1 MKRETIGNNLIKNF
15 SNLKFEK
22 KLENLKVYQNRINAK
37 DRFTTFGIPLEKD
50 EYWKFTNP
58 SYFFLDKKL
67 DQDGISFK
75 KSFKI
80 NVDFDHFLHFEDG
93 NLISEMSNYRSD
105 EELEITSLENELLSG
120 NDWVSKFYGS
130 FEEISHFPVKRPLA
144 ALNSSLASL
153 GVVIKVPKNKETV
166 IMLNYESLKKNSDI
180 LFHNLIE
187 LKSNSK
193 LTIIENGDIAER
205 YNSVLEVSVEDG
217 AELNHIRIQ
226 GLNKKC
232 TSLTHFF
239 GKLSEKSILNTCSIN
254 LGSQNSRN
262 EYFKK
267 ISGENSKLSISGACL
282 GITDMSIQDNT
293 IFISHDEKECES
305 RQIFKKV
312 LANQSTGVFQ
322 GKILVKDKAQK
333 TDGYQISKGLLL
345 DEKSKFLAK
354 PELEIYADDV
364 ICSHGSTCG
373 NVDEETLFYLT
384 SRGIDKKKAI
394 EMIVLA
400 FLDEALSEIKDDKIS
415 NEIRQMI
422 EKNLEF

>member
-1 MKRETIGNNLIKNF
+1 MKNDNTGNKLIENF
-15 SNLKFEK
+15 SNLTFEN
-22 KLENLKVYQNRINAK
+22 KLKNLKVFKNRTDAKKRFINY
-37 DRFTTFGIPLEKD
+37 GIPLERD

-58 SYFFLDKKL
+58 SKFFSK
-67 DQDGISFK
+67 K
-75 KSFKI
+75 KSYNDDVYLRKAIKI
-80 NVDFDHFLHFEDG
+80 DVNYDYFLHFEDG
-93 NLISEMSNYRSD
+93 NLISKSSNEKISD
-105 EELEITSLENELLSG
+105 EIEINTLEQELLSD
-120 NDWVSKFYGS
+120 NDWVSSFYAS
-130 FEEISHFPVKRPLA
+130 FEEISHSPVKRPLA

-166 IMLNYESLKKNSDI
+166 IMLNYDSIKKGVDI

-205 YNSVLEVSVEDG
+205 FNSVLEVNVEDG

-226 GLNKKC
+226 GVNKYC
-232 TSLTHFF
+232 SSLTHFF
-239 GKLSEKSILNTCSIN
+239 ANLNEKSILNSCSIN
-254 LGSQNSRN
+254 LGSLNSRN
-262 EYFKK
+262 EYYKK
-267 ISGENSKLSISGACL
+267 ISGEYSKLSISGACL
-282 GITDMSIQDNT
+282 GVTERSIQDNT

-312 LANQSTGVFQ
+312 LTNESTGVFQ

-364 ICSHGSTCG
+364 VCSHGSTCG

-384 SRGIDKKKAI
+384 SRGIEKNKAI
-394 EMIVLA
+394 EMVVLA
-400 FLDEALSEIKDDKIS
+400 FLDEALSEIKDEKIL

-422 EKNLEF
+422 EKSLEF